1 MGPGGFINISQ
12 CAKKV
17 VFCGTFTAGGF
28 KVATGDGKL
37 TILQEGR
44 TKKFLDKVEQITYSG
59 AYAARTAQE
68 VLFVT
73 ERAVCPRRW
82 RARSSPRLRDRRQ
95 IVGGI
100 VDGPLDLDA
109 AVDAEAAKVKNVDS
123 PVAGDADI
131 LIAPNIEAGNMVY
144 KDLAFIA
151 NSQIAGIVVGAK
163 VPVILTSRAD
173 SVATRRFS
181 AAAAV
186 LYAQGLARDLSI
198 LFPEVAE

>member
-73 ERAVCPRRW
+73 ERAVCPRSASW
-82 RARSSPRLRDRRQ
+82 R
-95 IVGGI
+95 
-100 VDGPLDLDA
+100 
-109 AVDAEAAKVKNVDS
+109 
-123 PVAGDADI
+123 
-131 LIAPNIEAGNMVY
+131 
-144 KDLAFIA
+144 
-151 NSQIAGIVVGAK
+151 
-163 VPVILTSRAD
+163 
-173 SVATRRFS
+173 
-181 AAAAV
+181 
-186 LYAQGLARDLSI
+186 
-198 LFPEVAE
+198 